1 MTHDKA
7 ILYQI
12 LQRWTLFHSSESK
25 WERLNA
31 LVCGFRFAFWEQ
43 AQVIVEIYNGKFEQG
58 WLSLL
63 FKKKNR
69 GE

>member
-1 MTHDKA
+1 MDA
-7 ILYQI
+7 ISFIRKQVGAV
-12 LQRWTLFHSSESK
+12 
-25 WERLNA
+25 ERAGLWFPI
-31 LVCGFRFAFWEQ
+31 CIWEQ